1 VISFGLF
8 DGSLNEL
15 RDAQAR
21 PGRQSQV
28 GRVEEHVEGVLLDGS
43 YEVVEELIP

>member
-15 RDAQAR
+15 REAQAR
-21 PGRQSQV
+21 IGRQSQV
-28 GRVEEHVEGVLLDGS
+28 GRIDPHVQEVLLDGS
-43 YEVVEELIP
+43 YEVVEELVP